1 MTRIVINENKS
12 VYVDGYRHIL
22 KYNEDEIVLKL
33 TKVNIYKTLNDLL
46 KSIQSNEEIIAY
58 VNDNITQLL
67 LIFNNNYN
75 NQ

>member
-1 MTRIVINENKS
+1 MA
-12 VYVDGYRHIL
+12 
-22 KYNEDEIVLKL
+22 
-33 TKVNIYKTLNDLL
+33 

-67 LIFNNNYN
+67 LIFNNNYK